1 MTLDEIKALT
11 GEGINTRMLEIQTA
25 LGEED
30 ADIEA
35 LTAEVEALETRK
47 AELIQAEEARKAEA
61 EKVAEGIG
69 TVIEEFGKED
79 RTMTI
84 EELRSS
90 ADYNHAFAQFIR
102 TGNDAEIRSLTT
114 TLVNT
119 GDAVA
124 IPQVIVDGI
133 EHAWAEQPLLDGIRK
148 VFVKGVVQV
157 PVETA
162 ADPAVIHTENGDA
175 VAEEELTIVN
185 ITITPAMIKKWI
197 GITDELLGMSDDNL
211 LQYVRDEI
219 AQRIVEKACEVVV
232 NAIVASTAS
241 GGVNA
246 GNTATL
252 AADPEFTNLL
262 ALMAAAEKANNP
274 VFLMTR
280 AEFFGKVM
288 AMTDQAERPIWN
300 AVAEGGQLRY
310 MVMGVPVHFIEMPT
324 GYTRFYAFGEEQ
336 GIMANMPNGQ
346 APEILVDPY
355 TLATADKVRVIG
367 KLLFG
372 AAAVKPDAF
381 AIAVTAA

>member
-1 MTLDEIKALT
+1 MTIDEIKVLT
-11 GEGINTRMLEIQTA
+11 GEGINTRMLEIQNA
-25 LGEED
+25 LSSED
-30 ADIEA
+30 ADIDA
-35 LTAEVEALETRK
+35 LTVEMDALEARK
-47 AELIQAEEARKAEA
+47 AELISAEEARKAQA
-61 EKVAEGIG
+61 AKVAKGIG
-69 TVIEEFGKED
+69 TVVEEFGKED
-79 RTMTI
+79 KNMTI

-90 ADYNHAFAQFIR
+90 EEYNKAFAQFIR

-114 TLVNT
+114 TLVAT

-124 IPQVIVDGI
+124 IPQIIVDGI
-133 EHAWAEQPLLDGIRK
+133 EHAWAEQPLLAGIRK
-148 VFVKGVVQV
+148 VYVKGVVQV

-162 ADPAVIHTENGDA
+162 ADAAVIHTENSGE
-175 VAEEELTIVN
+175 VTEEDLTIVN
-185 ITITPAMIKKWI
+185 ITITPQMIKKWI
-197 GITDELLGMSDDNL
+197 GVTDELLGMSDANL

-232 NAIVASTAS
+232 NAIIASTAN
-241 GGVNA
+241 GNVNA

-252 AADPEFTNLL
+252 AADPAFTDLL

-288 AMTDQAERPIWN
+288 AMTDQADRPIWN
-300 AVAEGGQLRY
+300 AVSEGGKLQY
-310 MVMGVPVHFIEMPT
+310 MVMGIPVHFVEMPT
-324 GYTRFYAFGEEQ
+324 GYTRFYAFGEEA

-381 AIAVTAA
+381 AVAVTQ